1 MQDAHGRREG
11 VRVGQQGEVEH
22 LKKVNHLVEK
32 YGRKSKNGWDGLLK
46 EVKEIMGNPEP
57 RRLQARHD
65 EGGEGK

>member
-1 MQDAHGRREG
+1 MDDVKEFELANREKFKKK
-11 VRVGQQGEVEH
+11 H

-57 RRLQARHD
+57 RGLQGRHD
-65 EGGEGK
+65 EGGEEK